1 MLKELLPYKQP
12 QPENPQ
18 DPLSNV
24 SSDANLLGK
33 RELFK
38 AEVNI
43 RAMMSRFYK
52 GIVFVMCTLCL
63 ALLSLN
69 YHYTSKINK
78 LDERK
83 TQLVNEMLANEEN
96 INQARKLQ
104 SQIDDYKRIL
114 GIRKKMSVPI
124 ERVFTITNDNMELLV
139 FIGKPEGFSVVARSK
154 DPSSIVKVL
163 YQLINSG
170 EISRLV
176 LKSADVDTDTK
187 IYRISFEGIYK

>member
-1 MLKELLPYKQP
+1 MLPYKQP
-12 QPENPQ
+12 QPENPL

-38 AEVNI
+38 AEVNV
-43 RAMMSRFYK
+43 RSMMSRFYK
-52 GIVFVMCTLCL
+52 SVVLVMCTLCL
-63 ALLSLN
+63 VLLSLN
-69 YHYTSKINK
+69 HLYTSKINK

-83 TQLVNEMLANEEN
+83 TQLVNEMLANEES

-104 SQIDDYKRIL
+104 SQIDSYKKIL

-124 ERVFTITNDNMELLV
+124 ERVFTITNDAMQLLV
-139 FIGKPEGFSVVARSK
+139 FSGKPEGFSVVAQSK

-176 LKSADVDTDTK
+176 LKSADIDTDTK
-187 IYRISFEGIYK
+187 IYRISFEGVYK